1 MDLRANA
8 IITAVDRFSG
18 PMARMSA
25 AMNGLV
31 GRSAS
36 VAAAG
41 RRMGSAMT
49 GPGSLG
55 ASMAGGMFLATQL
68 KFEEAM
74 NRTQAVLDIEPTERI
89 KPLRDEILRLAEAY
103 PAMRTEIA
111 KATTELAQSGMKM
124 ETVQAVLE
132 QTIKGAMASGESIA
146 NVGMG
151 VTDVVMGMGLPF
163 KTAAEQMKTFARAN
177 DVMAAGATLW
187 NQNYMQ
193 FLSGLTRGGPIAAA
207 AKLSL
212 EQLSVMLGLLANAG
226 FKAER
231 GGVAISSSLMRI
243 AAPTK
248 QAREAV
254 RALGVDLDKFVKAS
268 PEFRNIGADGLV
280 ANLEEEMGQE
290 GALGDQL
297 RGTIESLLKNP
308 SLTAD
313 RSKLGLALNETI
325 IGALGIDKSS
335 TQDREKVA
343 QTVQRFLSS
352 AFSQVDVI
360 GALREMAAKGGHENI
375 AFVSQF
381 FGKHHG
387 GKMAALMRAIFQGY
401 YDEGL
406 KALEGK
412 APGATD
418 RFANIMMQ
426 GFVGAWHRMTSQF
439 DALLER
445 LAASGVLDTVT
456 EAFKKVTDA
465 VNRLGQSDPT
475 LLKWITTAGLVVGVL
490 GPIGFALGGLATGI
504 SAIAAAM
511 ALPGVMPLLAA
522 GGIAA
527 LLGGGAV
534 FQGKWENNLDG
545 LEPYQTTAPIA
556 ETWSRV
562 KEIFTEI
569 AGLVSDTM
577 ASLANLGG
585 EIQRLLGIDA
595 SESVFVRGL
604 KSINE
609 SLKSTAESVRAVR
622 ENIDAIK
629 AGNFGDVNWRSFVP
643 RNPLFDLGRR
653 AMEAVTPPKSELAPL
668 ATHPIQMIQDMR
680 NWAPTKVEG
689 SATIKVE
696 PIRVEVTGP
705 GRALNPDQ
713 QPAEQSVPLRT
724 GQGLG
729 DIGAP

>member
-25 AMNGLV
+25 AMNTLV
-31 GRSAS
+31 GQSAGI
-36 VAAAG
+36 AAAG

-55 ASMAGGMFLATQL
+55 ATMAGGAFLATQL

-74 NRTQAVLDIEPTERI
+74 NRTQAVLDIQPIETM
-89 KPLRDEILRLAEAY
+89 KPLRDEILRVAEAY

-124 ETVQAVLE
+124 ETVRAVLE
-132 QTIKGAMASGESIA
+132 QTVKGAMASGESIA
-146 NVGMG
+146 TVGMG

-163 KTAAEQMKTFARAN
+163 KTAAEQMATFARAN
-177 DVMAAGATLW
+177 DTMAAGATLW
-187 NQNYMQ
+187 NQNYAQ

-254 RALGVDLDKFVKAS
+254 RALGIDLSQYVKAS

-297 RGTIESLLKNP
+297 RGQIESILKNP
-308 SLTAD
+308 SVTGD
-313 RSKLGLALNETI
+313 RAKLGLALNEAI
-325 IGALGIDKSS
+325 IGALGVDQSS
-335 TQDREKVA
+335 TQDREKIA

-406 KALEGK
+406 KALEAK

-418 RFANIMMQ
+418 RFAGIMMQ

-439 DALLER
+439 DAFLER
-445 LAASGVLDTVT
+445 LATSGVLDTVT
-456 EAFKKVTDA
+456 DAFKRVTDA
-465 VNRLGQSDPT
+465 INRLGQTDPT

-490 GPIGFALGGLATGI
+490 GPVGFALGGLATGI

-511 ALPGVMPLLAA
+511 ALPGVMTLLAA

-527 LLGGGAV
+527 LLGGGTV

-545 LEPYQTTAPIA
+545 LEPYQTAAPIA
-556 ETWSRV
+556 ETWARLKSLFGEV
-562 KEIFTEI
+562 WGLANDI
-569 AGLVSDTM
+569 AGTIGDLMSRAAELFGMT
-577 ASLANLGG
+577 SG
-585 EIQRLLGIDA
+585 
-595 SESVFVRGL
+595 ESVFVAGL
-604 KSINE
+604 RTMNGFLKE
-609 SLKSTAESVRAVR
+609 SADSVRVLR
-622 ENIDAIK
+622 ENLQAIK
-629 AGNFGDVNWRSFVP
+629 DFRFT
-643 RNPLFDLGRR
+643 DLKMPSMMDWMPTGLARR
-653 AMEAVTPPKSELAPL
+653 AAAAVMPQKDELPPL
-668 ATHPIQMIQDMR
+668 AQHPIQMIQDIKS
-680 NWAPTKVEG
+680 WAPTKVEG
-689 SATIKVE
+689 NATIKFE

-713 QPAEQSVPLRT
+713 QPAEQTVPLRT